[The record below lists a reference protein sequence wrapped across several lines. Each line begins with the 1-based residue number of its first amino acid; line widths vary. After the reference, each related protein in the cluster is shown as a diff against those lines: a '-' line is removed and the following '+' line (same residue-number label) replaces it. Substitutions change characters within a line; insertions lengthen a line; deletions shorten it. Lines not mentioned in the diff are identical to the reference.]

1 MNYVLIHAFVPSDN
15 PQINFHY
22 SDVEPYLELSKPMSY
37 SDARLNLDKQVAETI
52 ANNENLALLD
62 NDSFYFIF
70 HTMKVISYW
79 KNSNVVEWWE
89 LKEIHE
95 INSNIHYPK
104 ENLIE
109 E

>member
-1 MNYVLIHAFVPSDN
+1 MNYVLIHAFVPSHDSVN
-15 PQINFHY
+15 PNY
-22 SDVEPYLELSKPMSY
+22 SDVEPHLEVSEPMSY

-52 ANNENLALLD
+52 TNNENLALLD
-62 NDSFYFIF
+62 NDSFHLIF

-89 LKEIHE
+89 LKEIYG
-95 INSNIHYPK
+95 INSNIRYPK

>member
-1 MNYVLIHAFVPSDN
+1 MNYVLIHAFVPSRDSVN
-15 PQINFHY
+15 PNY
-22 SDVEPYLELSKPMSY
+22 SDVEPHLEVSKPMSY
-37 SDARLNLDKQVAETI
+37 SDARLSLDKQVAETI

-79 KNSNVVEWWE
+79 ENSTVTEWWE
-89 LKEIHE
+89 LKEIHGTD
-95 INSNIHYPK
+95 SNIRYPK